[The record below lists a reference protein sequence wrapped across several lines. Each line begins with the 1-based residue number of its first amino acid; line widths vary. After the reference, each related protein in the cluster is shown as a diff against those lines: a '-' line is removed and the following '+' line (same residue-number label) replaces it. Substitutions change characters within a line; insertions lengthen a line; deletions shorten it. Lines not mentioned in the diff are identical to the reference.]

1 LSILFNIFVN
11 NLLPIFIVIG
21 AGALLGVTLSPN
33 VKAISRTTF
42 YTLTPCLIF
51 SGLVGTPLAGTEA
64 QQVAAF
70 AAMATLATAA
80 VGWVVAS
87 MLGWR
92 DKRRRALLLP
102 VLVVNTGN
110 FGLSVVLFAF
120 GPDAQARAMIYFVT
134 TAVMAS
140 SIGVAVAAGGGTW
153 RKVLSNL
160 VRIPLLYAAIA
171 ALIVSAFEQ
180 IRVPALL
187 MRPIQLM
194 GNAATPMMLLI
205 LGLQLVRSA
214 SSLKSRIGSIALASA
229 LRLVIAP
236 VVAIPIAWVTG
247 VSGQTFQTCMLEA
260 SMPSG
265 VTSTVLSLE
274 YDLEPEVVTGTVF
287 FSTLCSAVTLAIV
300 ISVIR

>member
-1 LSILFNIFVN
+1 MSILFNIFVN